1 MRRKAREEA
10 RRARTDVYRQHIL
23 EAAEQVF
30 AERGFEAAKVQEIS
44 KLAGLSMGT
53 IYAIF
58 PSKNDIFRA
67 ILEERAG
74 ELLAIVEDVVGREV
88 GPREALHALIEGY
101 IDYFLAHPHLLR
113 MHLRLGSSWAL
124 RPAQGAETR
133 GEHWERIQVLQAEI
147 FRRGSAQGV
156 FVDED
161 PVYLAKTFS
170 VMDQV
175 LLSDWVAGGM
185 KADREVLVQR
195 LQAMVDRAFARPG
208 PAGVRSAARSA

>member
-1 MRRKAREEA
+1 VPRKAREEA

-30 AERGFEAAKVQEIS
+30 AERGFEPAKVQEIS

-67 ILEERAG
+67 ILEERAS
-74 ELLAIVEDVVGREV
+74 ELLAIVEEVVGREA

-101 IDYFLAHPHLLR
+101 IDYFLAHPSLLR

-124 RPAQGAETR
+124 RPGQDADSR
-133 GEHWERIQVLQAEI
+133 GEHWERIQTLQAEI
-147 FRRGSAQGV
+147 FRRGIAEGA

-175 LLSDWVAGGM
+175 LLADWVAGGM
-185 KADREVLVQR
+185 KADRAVLIRR
-195 LQAMVDRAFARPG
+195 LQAMVDRAFARPDV
-208 PAGVRSAARSA
+208 ARARSAARSA

>member
-10 RRARTDVYRQHIL
+10 RRARTGVYRQHIL

-30 AERGFEAAKVQEIS
+30 AERGFETAKVQEIS

-58 PSKNDIFRA
+58 PGKTDIFRA
-67 ILEERAG
+67 ILEERAA
-74 ELLAIVEDVVGREV
+74 ELLAIVEEVVARRS

-101 IDYFLAHPHLLR
+101 IDYFLSHPSLLR

-124 RPAQGAETR
+124 RPAQGEDSR
-133 GEHWERIQVLQAEI
+133 GEQWERIQALQAQI
-147 FRRGSAQGV
+147 FQRGIREGV

-175 LLSDWVAGGM
+175 VLADWVAGGM
-185 KADREVLVQR
+185 KAEREVLVRR
-195 LQAMVDRAFARPG
+195 LQAMADRAFARP
-208 PAGVRSAARSA
+208 ATVRSSAARSA